1 MATVGGIFAIA
12 AMLFCVGACVS
23 CILYAKLIESDQ
35 RRRVS
40 PWG

>member
-23 CILYAKLIESDQ
+23 CILYATLTARDQ
-35 RRRVS
+35 ARRVS
-40 PWG
+40 PW